1 MTLLNERQK
10 TKVIFDTEFETID
23 IDCFI
28 KSFSAKVITL
38 SILPSQKYSFEDL
51 TLQSELVVKI
61 FTPRGILIFASNP
74 QKILSTKEIV
84 IDNNEADAKLEDI
97 RTTPRYQTD
106 SPMTVFR
113 PLLGNVDARLVDL
126 PGYGYAKVSA
136 GEKRRWADLMEAY
149 FSTNRNIALVVQ
161 LVDMRRKPSELD
173 LDMID
178 YLEQMNFPFVLAL
191 TKSDKLNK
199 TEYKK
204 RLESL
209 EEELAF
215 LDNKPDMIPVSSLNG
230 DGIEQLKN
238 YISLKV
244 EGEQNVY

>member
-1 MTLLNERQK
+1 
-10 TKVIFDTEFETID
+10 
-23 IDCFI
+23 
-28 KSFSAKVITL
+28 
-38 SILPSQKYSFEDL
+38 
-51 TLQSELVVKI
+51 
-61 FTPRGILIFASNP
+61 
-74 QKILSTKEIV
+74 
-84 IDNNEADAKLEDI
+84 
-97 RTTPRYQTD
+97 
-106 SPMTVFR
+106 
-113 PLLGNVDARLVDL
+113 
-126 PGYGYAKVSA
+126 
-136 GEKRRWADLMEAY
+136 
-149 FSTNRNIALVVQ
+149 
-161 LVDMRRKPSELD
+161 MRHKPSELD